1 MKSLSDNI
9 KESDSSNAPLGG
21 DRGAV
26 IIKYNAGNIQ
36 SVLYAL
42 ERIGMSA
49 VVTDDIELIQKAD
62 KVIFPGVGEA
72 STAMNYL
79 KERKL
84 DLVIKN
90 LKQPVL
96 GICLG
101 MQLMC
106 RYSEENDTDC
116 LAIFDEEVKLF
127 KVDEEVANPDLS
139 VQKINSNK
147 TARPPSPFGESLSR
161 NFGRSGVRLKIP
173 QIGWNQISN
182 LKSPLFDNIPENS
195 YCYFVH
201 GYYAAYGKDTI
212 ATADYV
218 QPYSAGLH
226 RNNFYGVQFHP
237 EKSAAA
243 GEQILKNFIT
253 KC

>member
-1 MKSLSDNI
+1 VKL
-9 KESDSSNAPLGG
+9 A
-21 DRGAV
+21 

-42 ERIGMSA
+42 ERIGVSA
-49 VVTDDIELIQKAD
+49 VVTDDQEEIKSAD

-79 KERKL
+79 CERNL
-84 DLVIKN
+84 DLLIKG
-90 LKQPVL
+90 LQQPVL

-106 RYSEENDTDC
+106 SHSEENNTDC
-116 LAIFDEEVKLF
+116 LGIFEEPVKRF
-127 KVDEEVANPDLS
+127 TPAAGDNIKV
-139 VQKINSNK
+139 
-147 TARPPSPFGESLSR
+147 
-161 NFGRSGVRLKIP
+161 P
-173 QIGWNQISN
+173 QIGWNTISK
-182 LKSPLFDNIPENS
+182 LKTSLFHHVPENS

-201 GYYAAYGKDTI
+201 GYYAAAGEHTI
-212 ATADYV
+212 AETQYV
-218 QPYSAGLH
+218 LSYSSALH

-243 GEQILKNFIT
+243 GEQILKNFIQII
-253 KC
+253 

>member
-1 MKSLSDNI
+1 MESLSDNLN
-9 KESDSSNAPLGG
+9 ESVFFNSPLRGAG
-21 DRGAV
+21 GAV

-79 KERKL
+79 RERKL

-106 RYSEENDTDC
+106 KYSEENETDC
-116 LAIFDEEVKLF
+116 LGIFDEEVKLF
-127 KVDEEVANPDLS
+127 RVDEEVTNPDLS
-139 VQKINSNK
+139 VQKMNSN
-147 TARPPSPFGESLSR
+147 TIARPPSPFGEEGL
-161 NFGRSGVRLKIP
+161 GVRLKIP
-173 QIGWNQISN
+173 QIGWNQIFD
-182 LKSPLFDNIPENS
+182 LKSPLFDNISENS

-226 RNNFYGVQFHP
+226 RDNFYGVQFHP